1 MKLLL
6 CVVLLFSGCSG
17 VNVRSHKKPDNIT
30 HREDL
35 QEKFEEIDANSD
47 GVIDKSEARK
57 HEESKPVKPE
67 ILSPTWAFI
76 SIMGFMAF
84 VLALPMTL
92 SYASSKIRDLR
103 KKKTVQ

>member
-6 CVVLLFSGCSG
+6 CVVLLFSGCFG

-47 GVIDKSEARK
+47 GVIDK
-57 HEESKPVKPE
+57 
-67 ILSPTWAFI
+67 
-76 SIMGFMAF
+76 
-84 VLALPMTL
+84 
-92 SYASSKIRDLR
+92 
-103 KKKTVQ
+103 